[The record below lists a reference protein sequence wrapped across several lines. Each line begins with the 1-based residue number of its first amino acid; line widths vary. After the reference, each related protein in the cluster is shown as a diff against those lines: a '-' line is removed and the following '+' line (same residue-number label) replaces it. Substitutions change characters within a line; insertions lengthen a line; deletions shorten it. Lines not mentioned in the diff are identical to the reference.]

1 MCTTPRLDMQRS
13 QQTACLTFQLPSS
26 LKLNRLPMLVSTDH
40 YASLFLYLNSYK
52 RHDFPLL
59 LPQTTLF
66 LPSMSATSNP
76 GYASVAYD
84 PRKCKHG
91 NFFLLRL
98 CPPSVQLQT
107 SRFSLSETP
116 YLSFSLILFVANR
129 SPQFTPGPDP
139 HPERS
144 IQTFPK
150 HQQLPNLLPNFNLP
164 RSLTPQQRQHL
175 LSPSLSLSP
184 PNLQPTTTL
193 LKETTFKSCDSL
205 QQTPTHSHSLL
216 ATRLCIQ
223 VDGNPS
229 SLHKQNDL
237 AANSLNASKLVD
249 TSPDHHP
256 RSSCQQPKA

>member
-164 RSLTPQQRQHL
+164 RSLTPQQHQHL
-175 LSPSLSLSP
+175 LSPSLSLSL
-184 PNLQPTTTL
+184 LQ
-193 LKETTFKSCDSL
+193 
-205 QQTPTHSHSLL
+205 
-216 ATRLCIQ
+216 
-223 VDGNPS
+223 
-229 SLHKQNDL
+229 
-237 AANSLNASKLVD
+237 
-249 TSPDHHP
+249 TSN
-256 RSSCQQPKA
+256 QQPHCSKKPPSNPVIRFNKHPPTVTVSWLLDYVFRSMVIHPAPTNRMT